1 MRGKDAFSRM
11 VTKKNLAQERMSVGK
26 ECGMK
31 DNSVIWAPVNETL
44 NFHLLRF

>member
-1 MRGKDAFSRM
+1 MRDKDAFSRR
-11 VTKKNLAQERMSVGK
+11 VTKQTLTQERMSVRR